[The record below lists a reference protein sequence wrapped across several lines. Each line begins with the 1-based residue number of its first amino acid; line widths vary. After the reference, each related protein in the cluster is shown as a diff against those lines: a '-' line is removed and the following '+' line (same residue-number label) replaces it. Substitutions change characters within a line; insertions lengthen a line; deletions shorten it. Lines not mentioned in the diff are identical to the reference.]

1 MSDREREVLFLLSI
15 QLSSLGFQGVL
26 RDEEDL
32 GLFDDQFRDAYK
44 SRRVDLYDEDDSD
57 QNY

>member
-1 MSDREREVLFLLSI
+1 MTDREVLFLLSI

>member
-1 MSDREREVLFLLSI
+1 MSDRQREVLFLLSI
-15 QLSSLGFQGVL
+15 QLSLGFQGVL